1 MGKKYCISKNIII
14 NARPEQIF
22 RVLADI
28 ENWNQWTPSVK
39 RITIVNDIKFNKGT
53 KARIVQPKLLPALWK
68 ITEIEKN
75 KYFTWVT
82 KYIGVKMTC
91 KHIIESKNNITSV
104 ESVMIYEGIFAKLFY
119 RLTSSLASQYLT
131 MEINGLK
138 KECENRIRERKFKL
152 LIKDVCFLTVSEN

>member
-1 MGKKYCISKNIII
+1 M
-14 NARPEQIF
+14 
-22 RVLADI
+22 
-28 ENWNQWTPSVK
+28 
-39 RITIVNDIKFNKGT
+39 
-53 KARIVQPKLLPALWK
+53 
-68 ITEIEKN
+68 EKN

-82 KYIGVKMTC
+82 KYIGVKMTG

-119 RLTSSLASQYLT
+119 RLTSSLTSQYLT

-152 LIKDVCFLTVSEN
+152 LIEDVGFLTVSEN

>member
-1 MGKKYCISKNIII
+1 MDKKYRISKNIII

-28 ENWNQWTPSVK
+28 ENWNLWTSSVK
-39 RITIVNDIKFNKGT
+39 RITLINDIKFSKGT
-53 KARIVQPKLLPALWK
+53 KARIVQPKLLPALWE

-82 KYIGVKMTC
+82 KYIGLKMTG
-91 KHIIESKNNITSV
+91 KHIIETKNNITSV
-104 ESVMIYEGIFAKLFY
+104 ESVLIYEGILAKLFY
-119 RLTSSLASQYLT
+119 KLTSSLTSQYLT

-138 KECENRIRERKFKL
+138 KECERRLRERRFKL
-152 LIKDVCFLTVSEN
+152 LIEDGSFLNVNEN